1 MKKWHS
7 KCNRLYVVN
16 RVRNRESCVAWQK
29 RQVHITASYSF
40 IRDMTDSYVTWLIYI
55 WHDWFICDMTH
66 PSPPM
71 ESCQMSREKK
81 GKYTSLHPT
90 HFYVTWLIHTW
101 HDWVICDMTHSHVT
115 WLIHMRHDS
124 FLPPYGVMSHVT
136 WKKSQV
142 HITASYSFLRYM
154 TDSYVTWLIHTW
166 HDWFIWDM
174 THSYRV
180 MSHVTWKKRQAH
192 ITASYIFS
200 NSLTH
205 TSLFIP
211 FSNTY
216 VTYPAICLTV
226 KHIHLNIHMCRTH
239 TLLYPTFCSTV

>member
-1 MKKWHS
+1 MWHDS
-7 KCNRLYVVN
+7 SLPPYGVMSNVTWK
-16 RVRNRESCVAWQK
+16 K
-29 RQVHITASYSF
+29 RQVHVTASYSF
-40 IRDMTDSYVTWLIYI
+40 LRDMTDSYVAWLSHMWHDSFTCDMTDSYETWLIPPPLWSHVACHVKKESSTRNCI
-55 WHDWFICDMTH
+55 LFISTLHDRF
-66 PSPPM
+66 
-71 ESCQMSREKK
+71 
-81 GKYTSLHPT
+81 
-90 HFYVTWLIHTW
+90 
-101 HDWVICDMTHSHVT
+101 ICDMTHSHVT